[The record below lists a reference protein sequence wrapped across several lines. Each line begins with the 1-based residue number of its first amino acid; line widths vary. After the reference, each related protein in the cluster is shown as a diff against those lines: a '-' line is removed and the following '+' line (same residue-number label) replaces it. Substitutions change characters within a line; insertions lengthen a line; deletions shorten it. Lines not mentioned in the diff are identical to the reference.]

1 MRNNEKFMFDTIFDE
16 LEPIL
21 PEVAEE
27 DQLAAS
33 ENEEQREPET
43 EETPLRTYNE
53 ADIAAARQEGFEDG
67 KKQGTSEALTGIEK
81 TLIDTLTAI
90 TKNLSNFQS
99 EQIQA
104 NQEITDHATTLAL
117 TIVRKFFPKLNEQTA
132 LDEIN
137 SVTVKVL
144 SRLIGEPLITIKVN
158 PSISSDLSEK
168 LKHEFNENDPS
179 RSLSVIADEN
189 VDEGDCKIEW
199 SNGAAER
206 NLDMLMHEIDDI
218 IMQNSTKEIG
228 SLTPIAEKNEA
239 VSHNSINDEKNN
251 NFSEK

>member
-1 MRNNEKFMFDTIFDE
+1 MFDTIFDE

-90 TKNLSNFQS
+90 TKNLSNFRS
-99 EQIQA
+99 EQKQA
-104 NQEITDHATTLAL
+104 NQKITDDATTLAL

-137 SVTVKVL
+137 SVTVTVL
-144 SRLIGEPLITIKVN
+144 SRLIGEPQITIKVN

-168 LKHEFNENDPS
+168 LKHEFNEDNPS
-179 RSLSVIADEN
+179 RNLSVIADEN
-189 VDEGDCKIEW
+189 VNKGDCKIEW
-199 SNGAAER
+199 SNGTAER
-206 NLDMLMHEIDDI
+206 NLDTLMHEIDDI
-218 IMQNSTKEIG
+218 IMQNSTKEMG
-228 SLTPIAEKNEA
+228 SLTPTEETNEA
-239 VSHNSINDEKNN
+239 ASNNSINNEEITTFLEN
-251 NFSEK
+251 E